1 MLEAVKID
9 GFDGEDAVRAIKL
22 EASRKG
28 ANDKEIKEIDR
39 EMKDIYSRNWK
50 AIQAFNKREAADRKS
65 QEKENKKQ
73 KT

>member
-22 EASRKG
+22 EASRKD
-28 ANDKEIKEIDR
+28 ASDKEIKEIDK
-39 EMKDIYSRNWK
+39 EKKEIYERNWGSIK
-50 AIQAFNKREAADRKS
+50 AYNQREAADRKS
-65 QEKENKKQ
+65 REKDNKKQ